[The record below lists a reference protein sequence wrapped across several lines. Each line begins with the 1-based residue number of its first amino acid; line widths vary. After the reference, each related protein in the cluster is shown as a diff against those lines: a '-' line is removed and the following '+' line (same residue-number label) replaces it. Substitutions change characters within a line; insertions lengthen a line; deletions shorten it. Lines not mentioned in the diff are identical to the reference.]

1 LRPGYQKA
9 VLGDRNWTA
18 DRQEESTTMR
28 RTSLIISVFA
38 VMLFGFI
45 APGRTAPTAAQ
56 DATPMADSQGFIG
69 SWQVIVSFAQGPPSR
84 SLGTIDADGTIVAS
98 IAPIMPWP
106 GAPGDVLFLSS
117 AHGAW
122 EATGSDSSIVTF
134 LALLADGQGNL
145 FGTATIRASITL
157 DPDGETFS
165 GSNMVTIADLE
176 GTTVATRRGTIQGM
190 RIVAEEPES
199 PDAATPAA

>member
-1 LRPGYQKA
+1 LRPGYQKT

-18 DRQEESTTMR
+18 DRHEESTTMR
-28 RTSLIISVFA
+28 RASLIVSVFA

-45 APGRTAPTAAQ
+45 APGRTALTAAQ
-56 DATPMADSQGFIG
+56 DATPMADSQGFVG

-98 IAPIMPWP
+98 IAPVMPWP
-106 GAPGDVLFLSS
+106 GAPGDVLFSSS

-122 EATGSDSSIVTF
+122 SSTGSDSAIVTF
-134 LALLADGQGNL
+134 VGLVADGQGTL
-145 FGTATIRASITL
+145 FGTATFRASVTL
-157 DPDGETFS
+157 DPDGKTFS
-165 GSNMVTIADLE
+165 GSNMVKIADLE

-190 RIVAEEPES
+190 RIVAEQPEM

>member
-1 LRPGYQKA
+1 LRPDDFDADPSG
-9 VLGDRNWTA
+9 RNRAA
-18 DRQEESTTMR
+18 DRLEEDTAMHR
-28 RTSLIISVFA
+28 ASLIVSVIA
-38 VMLFGFI
+38 IVLFGLI
-45 APGRTAPTAAQ
+45 ASGRTGPTAAQ
-56 DATPMADSQGFIG
+56 DGTPMAAEQGFIG
-69 SWQVIVSFAQGPPSR
+69 SWQVIVSFAEGPPSR
-84 SLGTIDADGTIVAS
+84 SLGTIDADGTIVSS

-106 GAPGDVLFLSS
+106 GAPGDVLFVSS

-122 EATGSDSSIVTF
+122 EATGSDSAIVTF
-134 LALLADGQGNL
+134 LGLVADGQGNL
-145 FGTATIRASITL
+145 FGTATVRASITL

-165 GSNMVTIADLE
+165 GSNMLTIADLE

>member
-1 LRPGYQKA
+1 
-9 VLGDRNWTA
+9 
-18 DRQEESTTMR
+18 MR

-45 APGRTAPTAAQ
+45 APGRTAPTAVQ
-56 DATPMADSQGFIG
+56 DVTPMADSQGFVG

-122 EATGSDSSIVTF
+122 EATGLDSSIVTF

-190 RIVAEEPES
+190 RIVAEEPE
-199 PDAATPAA
+199 AA